1 MKGQRSDH
9 AKNVRQCPLDLKG
22 CGSQRALFGM
32 TSLTDVAKRAQVS
45 IATVSRVINN
55 SDKVVPETRE
65 AVHRAMR
72 ELGYKP
78 NRVARRLRQ
87 RGGKRHLLGLIIPDI
102 QNPFFAEMARGVE
115 DVAYSSEFAVMLC
128 NSDDNLK
135 KEQFYLDVMQSES
148 VDGIILP
155 PINER
160 DPAVLKLIETGIPV
174 VTVDRILTHPAVD
187 KVEVDNRR
195 GAAEAVEFMIKRGHR
210 RIGLI
215 AGRPN
220 VSTSRER
227 RLGYEDAMRAHGLP
241 IDPDCIRVGDFK
253 QASGS
258 AFTDELLSLAQP
270 PTALFVLNNLMAVG
284 AIEAIHRRKLRIPR
298 DIAIVGFDDLPWAEA
313 LDPPLTVVRQP
324 AYEVGQAACEL
335 ILKRLSEP
343 KRPEAHLKLSPRL
356 VVRSSC

>member
-1 MKGQRSDH
+1 
-9 AKNVRQCPLDLKG
+9 
-22 CGSQRALFGM
+22 M

-55 SDKVVPETRE
+55 SDKVVAETRD
-65 AVHRAMR
+65 AVHLAMR

-115 DVAYSSEFAVMLC
+115 DVAYANEFAVMLC
-128 NSDDNLK
+128 NSDDNSH
-135 KEQFYLDVMQSES
+135 KEEFYLGVMQSES

-155 PINER
+155 PISER
-160 DPAVLKLIETGIPV
+160 DPAVLRLLESGVPV
-174 VTVDRILTHPAVD
+174 VTVDRSLTHHSVD

-195 GAAEAVEFMIKRGHR
+195 GASEAVEFMIKRGHTK
-210 RIGLI
+210 IGLI

-227 RLGYEDAMRAHGLP
+227 RGGYEDAIRAHQLP
-241 IDPDCIRVGDFK
+241 IRAEYIRVGDFK
-253 QASGS
+253 QASGN
-258 AFTDELLSLAQP
+258 ALTEELLNLAEP
-270 PTALFVLNNLMAVG
+270 PTALFVVNNLMAVG
-284 AIEAIHRRKLRIPR
+284 ALEAIHRRKLKIPR
-298 DIAIVGFDDLPWAEA
+298 DIAVVGFDDLPWAEA

-335 ILKRLSEP
+335 LLKRLSDP
-343 KRPEAHLKLSPRL
+343 KRPDTHLKLLPRL
-356 VVRSSC
+356 VIRSSC